1 MLIWVCYL
9 LICLVL
15 FHRMTSVCYVRALCH
30 CVVSSDYVVLSC
42 YDMSCHCIRVL
53 LTVLCHWVTHDIIM
67 SCFISLLFNRF
78 VMYCDVTVLC
88 QCRKSTCYVT
98 ELCRCAVSL
107 CYVAVFV
114 NQCTMHCMSVCYV
127 SVLCQC
133 VVSECYVTET
143 RYHYV
148 VLSHCTMSL
157 FF

>member
-1 MLIWVCYL
+1 
-9 LICLVL
+9 
-15 FHRMTSVCYVRALCH
+15 MTSVCYVRALCH

-67 SCFISLLFNRF
+67 SYFISLLFNRF

-107 CYVAVFV
+107 CYVAVFF